1 VRRWVPVGVILLV
14 VVGVAVLAISSG
26 QPADSPQTGA
36 PSSATPMPDAQ
47 SGASATP
54 ADAAYDRQFG
64 SPSEFTVSSTVSET
78 VQLAE
83 PLTGF
88 LLRTRYTGEGIAEVT
103 FLDAAQK
110 VAAHGVSAPAGH
122 VGVALVGGI
131 DSPTL
136 AAVRVDQ
143 SAAGSWT
150 LSLVPVASAPELTS
164 SSSVSGQFDAVFR
177 YDGAESTFTFTH
189 GPGAS
194 IDQLEG
200 RQAIGLEQLDAT
212 TTRVT
217 LRTGASVVTVLA
229 AGSPWMLEPV
239 QWSKVTRAALAESCT
254 KGGRVWEGSCP
265 KSGVD

>member
-1 VRRWVPVGVILLV
+1 
-14 VVGVAVLAISSG
+14 
-26 QPADSPQTGA
+26 
-36 PSSATPMPDAQ
+36 MPDAQ
-47 SGASATP
+47 AAASSSP

-64 SPSEFTVSSTVSET
+64 SPSEFTASSTVSES
-78 VQLAE
+78 VQLSQ

-88 LLRTRYTGEGIAEVT
+88 LLRTRYSGEGVAEVT
-103 FLDAAQK
+103 FLDGAQN
-110 VAAHGVSAPAGH
+110 VASHGVSAPARYD
-122 VGVALVGGI
+122 GVILVGGI

-136 AAVRVDQ
+136 AAVQVEQ

-200 RQAIGLEQLDAT
+200 RQAIGLEQFDAT

-254 KGGRVWEGSCP
+254 KGGRVLGGIVSEIRS
-265 KSGVD
+265 